1 MWHKITYDHTNLSVP
16 MGFNNAFPL
25 AFIAANQS
33 LEFAVF
39 IRKEQNGRSS
49 TLYFSPAATALAMT
63 NPNVTPCDKPSP
75 DGIEF
80 FAGERA
86 SLALFFPEL

>member
-1 MWHKITYDHTNLSVP
+1 MWYKITYDHTDLSVP
-16 MGFNNAFPL
+16 MGFNTAFPL

-39 IRKEQNGRSS
+39 IRKEPNGRSS
-49 TLYFSPAATALAMT
+49 TLYFSPAAAVLALT
-63 NPNVTPCDKPSP
+63 NPNVTPCDKP
-75 DGIEF
+75 DAEGIAF

-86 SLALFFPEL
+86 SLALFFPEQ